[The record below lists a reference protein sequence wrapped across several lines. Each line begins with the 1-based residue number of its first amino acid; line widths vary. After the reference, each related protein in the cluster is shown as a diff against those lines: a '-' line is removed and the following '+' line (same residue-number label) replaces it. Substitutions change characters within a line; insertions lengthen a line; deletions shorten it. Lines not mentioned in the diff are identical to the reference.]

1 MKRKNLTA
9 KRKAKEKFLL
19 VRDSKINQLYQK
31 FEKIVKKNINKND
44 FAVAVSGGA
53 DSLCL
58 SYFSKLYSLKFK
70 NKVYILIVNHNIRK
84 ESRKEALQV
93 KKILN
98 NKKIKSEILTWKG
111 KIPKSNIQ
119 SNARNFRYL
128 LLSNYCATKKI
139 KHLMTAHHMDDQIEN
154 FYIRLLRG
162 SGISGLS
169 SMSEKVSFNS
179 NLKIL
184 RPFLQFKKKE
194 LEHSTLTYFGNFI
207 KDPSNNNE
215 KFLRVR
221 IRKFRRDIEKEGIND
236 NKIIKTIN
244 NLLSSNDSI
253 NFYKNKAIHNYVTI
267 LSKDKC
273 DISIRLF
280 SNESDEIIFKLFSDI
295 LSLISKTYYPPR
307 SRKVLNLIK
316 RLKNLKYKK
325 STLGGCIIEKK
336 GEIISILKEK
346 K

>member
-9 KRKAKEKFLL
+9 KRKAKEKFLPIK
-19 VRDSKINQLYQK
+19 DSKINRLYQK
-31 FEKIVKKNINKND
+31 FEKTVKKNINKND
-44 FAVAVSGGA
+44 FAVAVSGGS

-58 SYFSKLYSLKFK
+58 SYFSKLYRSKFK
-70 NKVYILIVNHNIRK
+70 NKIYTLIVNHNIRK
-84 ESRKEALQV
+84 ESNKEALQV

-98 NKKIKSEILTWKG
+98 NKQIKSEILTWKG
-111 KIPKSNIQ
+111 ETPKSNIQ

-128 LLSNYCATKKI
+128 LLSNYCEKKNI
-139 KHLMTAHHMDDQIEN
+139 KYLITGHHMDDQIEN

-162 SGISGLS
+162 SGVRGLS
-169 SMSEKVSFNS
+169 SMPDEMSYNK

-184 RPFLQFKKKE
+184 RPFLQFKKNE
-194 LEHSTLTYFGNFI
+194 LEHATLTYFGNFI

-221 IRKFRRDIEKEGIND
+221 IRKFRREIEGEGVND
-236 NKIIKTIN
+236 TKIIRTIN

-253 NFYKNKAIHNYVTI
+253 NFYKNKALHNYVNF

-273 DISIRLF
+273 EVGIKLF
-280 SNESDEIIFKLFSDI
+280 SNESDEITFKLFSDL

-307 SRKVLNLIK
+307 SAKVLNLIK
-316 RLKNLKYKK
+316 RLKKTKYKK

-336 GEIISILKEK
+336 EGFVSILKEK

>member
-9 KRKAKEKFLL
+9 KRKAKKNFLPIKDL
-19 VRDSKINQLYQK
+19 KVNQLYQK
-31 FEKIVKKNINKND
+31 FEKIVKKNINKHD

-58 SYFSKLYSLKFK
+58 SYFSKLYGSRFK
-70 NKVYILIVNHNIRK
+70 NKIFILIVNHNIRK
-84 ESRKEALQV
+84 ESNNEALQV
-93 KKILN
+93 KKILS
-98 NKKIKSEILTWKG
+98 NKKIKSEVLTWRG

-119 SNARNFRYL
+119 SNARKFRYL
-128 LLSNYCATKKI
+128 LLSNYCAKKNI
-139 KHLMTAHHMDDQIEN
+139 KYLITAHHMDDQIEN

-162 SGISGLS
+162 SGVSGLS
-169 SMSEKVSFNS
+169 SMAEKVNYNS

-184 RPFLQFKKKE
+184 RPFLQFKKNE
-194 LEHSTLTYFGNFI
+194 LVHTTLAYFGNFI

-221 IRKFRRDIEKEGIND
+221 IRKFRRDIEKEGVND
-236 NKIIKTIN
+236 SKIVKTIN

-253 NFYKNKAIHNYVTI
+253 NFYKNKALHNYVSF
-267 LSKDKC
+267 LPKDKC
-273 DISIRLF
+273 AISLKIF
-280 SNESDEIIFKLFSDI
+280 SNESNEIIFKLFSDLI
-295 LSLISKTYYPPR
+295 SLISKTYYPPR
-307 SRKVLNLIK
+307 SAKVLNLIK
-316 RLKNLKYKK
+316 RLKKAKYKK

-336 GEIISILKEK
+336 EGFVSILKEK